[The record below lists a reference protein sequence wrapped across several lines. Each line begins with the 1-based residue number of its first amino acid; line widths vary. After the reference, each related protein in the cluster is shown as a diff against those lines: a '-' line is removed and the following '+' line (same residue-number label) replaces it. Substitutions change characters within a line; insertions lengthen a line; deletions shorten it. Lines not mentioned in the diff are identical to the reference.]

1 MEVTNSYDTRGETE
15 MKRYRSSHMIRMEH
29 LNHHGNLYAGQ
40 ATEWMI
46 ETSFI
51 VVCTEHGDPQ
61 GLLYKNTHKFD
72 FYKSIDPGD
81 IITYEGVIVRT
92 GKTSLTI
99 RVGLYNEKTG
109 VLHAEGFTTFVSVDE
124 AGKSKPHGITL
135 DPPADEEEQ
144 KWRNEADSYFGS

>member
-1 MEVTNSYDTRGETE
+1 
-15 MKRYRSSHMIRMEH
+15 MKRYRSSHMVRMEH

-40 ATEWMI
+40 GIEWMI

-51 VVCTEHGDPQ
+51 VVCTEYGDPQ

-72 FYKSIDPGD
+72 FYKTVEPGD

-92 GKTSLTI
+92 GRTSLTL

-109 VLHAEGFTTFVSVDE
+109 ALHAEGFTTFVAVNED
-124 AGKSKPHGITL
+124 GKAVPHGMTL
-135 DPPADEEEQ
+135 DAPADEEEQ
-144 KWRNEADSYFGS
+144 KWRDEADSFFMK

>member
-1 MEVTNSYDTRGETE
+1 MV
-15 MKRYRSSHMIRMEH
+15 RMEN

-40 ATEWMI
+40 GIEWMV

-51 VVCTEHGDPQ
+51 VVNCEYGNPQ

-72 FYKSIDPGD
+72 FYKSVLPGD
-81 IITYEGVIVRT
+81 IITYEGVLVRT

-109 VLHAEGFTTFVSVDE
+109 ELHAEGFTTFVSIDE
-124 AGKSKPHGITL
+124 ETGRPVAHGIAL
-135 DPPADEEEQ
+135 DEPADADEQ
-144 KWRNEADSYFGS
+144 KWRDEAATFFTKKS